1 MRNILYLVMIVSI
14 SKDTIKLENITDQTD
29 GITNDRVN
37 LVRDILSHLGESVTS
52 GISISCRDMPP
63 CWKVPS

>member
-1 MRNILYLVMIVSI
+1 MIVSI

-37 LVRDILSHLGESVTS
+37 LVRIY
-52 GISISCRDMPP
+52 
-63 CWKVPS
+63 